1 MLTAEEF
8 LAELQNIDGRPET
21 MFVQQQQSEENY
33 PLHKHQKTQL
43 VYVRKGV
50 AYLITPSK
58 TYFLPARHYVL
69 IPPRLPH
76 RVLFHSPQ
84 HLITGLCFA
93 EARDA
98 DHPFFGKLGIYPVTG
113 LLYELLRYTES
124 WYGHYGAEQ
133 YEPYLFLLN
142 LKLVLPRISHH
153 PLPLALPTTEDP
165 RLVPVLRHIYEHL
178 DELLELGSLARH
190 FGFSPRSLSRLFQE
204 CLSISFGQYLKLRR
218 MLAAMELLLETHQT
232 VSEVAYAVGY
242 NSLASFSN
250 TFNKLV
256 GQRPSEFG
264 TREQEAAP

>member
-1 MLTAEEF
+1 MLTSEDF
-8 LAELQNIDGRPET
+8 VAELENIDSRPET
-21 MFVQQQQSEENY
+21 MFVLEQHSEENY
-33 PLHKHQKTQL
+33 PLHQHQKTQL
-43 VYVRKGV
+43 VYVRSGV
-50 AYLITPSK
+50 AYLVTPSK

-69 IPPRLPH
+69 IPPRLEH

-84 HLITGLCFA
+84 HVVTGLCFA

-98 DHPFFGKLGIYPVTG
+98 DHPFFSQLGIYPVTD

-124 WYGHYGAEQ
+124 WHGHYGPAQ

-142 LKLVLPRISHH
+142 LKLVLPHISHH

-165 RLVPVLRHIYEHL
+165 RLVPVLRHIYEHIG
-178 DELLELGSLARH
+178 ELLELGSLARH

-218 MLAAMELLLETHQT
+218 MMAAMEMMLKTRQT
-232 VSEVAYAVGY
+232 ISEVAYAVGY

-256 GQRPSEFG
+256 GQRPSEFAA
-264 TREQEAAP
+264 REQ

>member
-8 LAELQNIDGRPET
+8 LAELRNIDSRSET

-33 PLHKHQKTQL
+33 PLHEHQKTQV

-76 RVLFHSPQ
+76 RVLFHSSQ

-98 DHPFFGKLGIYPVTG
+98 DHPFFGKLGIYPVTA
-113 LLYELLRYTES
+113 LLYELLRYTGS
-124 WYGHYGAEQ
+124 WYGHYGPEQ

-142 LKLVLPRISHH
+142 LKLVLPHISHH

-165 RLVPVLRHIYEHL
+165 RLVPVLRYIYEHIG
-178 DELLELGSLARH
+178 ELLELNAVARQL
-190 FGFSPRSLSRLFQE
+190 GFSPRSLSRLFQE

-218 MLAAMELLLETHQT
+218 MMAAMELMLQTKQT
-232 VSEVAYAVGY
+232 VTEIAYAVGY

-250 TFNKLV
+250 TFYKVV
-256 GQRPSEFG
+256 GKRPSDCASH
-264 TREQEAAP
+264 EQ

>member
-8 LAELQNIDGRPET
+8 LAELRNIDSRPET

-33 PLHKHQKTQL
+33 PLHEHQKTQV

-76 RVLFHSPQ
+76 RVLFHSSQ

-98 DHPFFGKLGIYPVTG
+98 DHPFFGKLGIYPVTD
-113 LLYELLRYTES
+113 LLYELLRYTGS
-124 WYGHYGAEQ
+124 WYGHYGPEQ

-142 LKLVLPRISHH
+142 LKLVLPHISHH

-165 RLVPVLRHIYEHL
+165 RLVPVLRYIYEHIG
-178 DELLELGSLARH
+178 ELLELNAVARQL
-190 FGFSPRSLSRLFQE
+190 GFSPRSLSRLFQE

-218 MLAAMELLLETHQT
+218 MMAAMEMILQT
-232 VSEVAYAVGY
+232 QLTVTEIAYEVGY

-250 TFNKLV
+250 TFYKLV
-256 GQRPSEFG
+256 GQRPSDFAS
-264 TREQEAAP
+264 REP